1 MPTRD
6 PRSWMWAEAC
16 DMVVRADRLHRQF
29 FRLGVGGGN
38 AAATHWE
45 PPADVVEDADFILI
59 YVALPGVAPERVA
72 ISFDTGQ
79 VVIGAYR
86 PCLLNVRRNRS
97 TVHRLEIP
105 YGHFERRIAL
115 PPGTYELLEQA
126 FSHGCLELR
135 LVKR

>member
-1 MPTRD
+1 MTTRD

-16 DMVVRADRLHRQF
+16 DMVTQADRLHRQF
-29 FRLGVGGGN
+29 FRLG
-38 AAATHWE
+38 ASSAATTRWE
-45 PPADVVEDADFILI
+45 PPVDVVEDADSILI
-59 YVALPGVAPERVA
+59 YVALPGVAPERVVVR
-72 ISFDTGQ
+72 FDGTQ
-79 VVIGAYR
+79 LVIDAYR
-86 PCLLNVRRNRS
+86 PALLNVRRTAS

-115 PPGTYELLEQA
+115 PAERYELLEQA